1 MKCAICSIGN
11 KELLQEIE
19 YLLEVN
25 NGMLSNKNKIE
36 LSEKYPA
43 FKAAIEKISDQ
54 DCSMHWNFHQTVDR
68 PVEIFGNPQVENPEK
83 PEEKPTV
90 ASLTADIAKDEA
102 TILYE
107 VLNAQAATFRCLDKK
122 MKRAIEKADSDE
134 DGMSQIIIN
143 PNTVIM
149 YNEITSSIRNTV
161 REIREMNKDLNGKG
175 EDPLAGMKA
184 LVGALT
190 IGSQAKAGEEPEKD
204 MSTKEF
210 DY

>member
-36 LSEKYPA
+36 LIEKYPA
-43 FKAAIEKISDQ
+43 YKAAIEKISDQ
-54 DCSMHWNFHQTVDR
+54 DCNMHWNFHQSVDR
-68 PVEIFGNPQVENPEK
+68 PVEIFGNPNTENKE
-83 PEEKPTV
+83 ESSEKPTV

-107 VLNAQAATFRCLDKK
+107 VLNAQAATFRCLDRK
-122 MKRAIEKADSDE
+122 MKRAIEKADTDE
-134 DGMSQIIIN
+134 DGMSQIIVN

-149 YNEITSSIRNTV
+149 YNEIASSIRGTV
-161 REIREMNKDLNGKG
+161 REIRDLNKELNGKG

-184 LVGALT
+184 LAAALSFNNLVKPE
-190 IGSQAKAGEEPEKD
+190 GRVEPD

-210 DY
+210 DD